1 MYPSAS
7 RSGPVHRRRG
17 RPAALLALA
26 AAAAL
31 LPAGAAGAAPITPP
45 SYRIVTPVLSIVAQV
60 ESLDGSVATAQV
72 GTKEQ
77 ITLAAD
83 VLFAFNQASL
93 TPAAAAKLSGVAAR
107 LRAAPAGSTVRIDGY
122 TDAKGSPPY
131 NLALSQRRAQAVAA
145 ALGKL
150 VPTGSL
156 TLVAAGRG
164 ETRPIAANTKPNGD
178 DNPTGRARN
187 RRVTITF
194 G

>member
-1 MYPSAS
+1 MSPSAS
-7 RSGPVHRRRG
+7 RSRRLRRG
-17 RPAALLALA
+17 GRLTALVALA
-26 AAAAL
+26 AGAL
-31 LPAGAAGAAPITPP
+31 LPAGAADAAPINPP
-45 SYRIVTPVLSIVAQV
+45 SYRIIAPVLSIVAPV
-60 ESLDGSVATAQV
+60 ESLDGSVATARV

-83 VLFAFNQASL
+83 VLFAFNRASL

-107 LRAAPAGSTVRIDGY
+107 LRTAPAGSAVRIDGY

-131 NLALSQRRAQAVAA
+131 NLALSERRARAVAA

-150 VPTGSL
+150 VPAGSL
-156 TLVAAGRG
+156 RLVAAGYG
-164 ETRPIAANTKPNGD
+164 EAHPIAANTTRTGA
-178 DNPTGRARN
+178 DNPAGRARN